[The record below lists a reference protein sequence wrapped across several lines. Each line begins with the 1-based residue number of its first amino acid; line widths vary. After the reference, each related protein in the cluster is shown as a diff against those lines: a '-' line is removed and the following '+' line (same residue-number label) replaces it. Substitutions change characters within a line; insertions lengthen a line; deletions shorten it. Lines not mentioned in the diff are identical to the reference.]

1 MDISIL
7 RVYNRLKIGVYGGIV
22 VEDYKKGV
30 RASWIT
36 IFLNFFLAT
45 FKVMAGIIGKSN
57 AMLADGVHTVSDVL
71 TTIVVLLGLKVSSKE
86 ADEKHPYGHEKYE
99 PVFAKVLSLIL
110 VITGILI
117 GIEGIKVLKSGD
129 IQTPGRIALIAALIS
144 IVVKEAMYWYTIK
157 VAKEIKSLSMEA
169 DAWHHR
175 SDALSSIG
183 TFAGILGAR
192 LGLKILDPILAI
204 VVSLIII
211 KVGIDL
217 YIQSVKGLVDE
228 AASDEIIGR
237 IEKDTLS
244 IDGVRGIKN
253 LKTRIFGSRIYVDI
267 DIYVDGNISVI
278 DGHNIAEKVHDMIET
293 DITDVKHCMVHVEPY
308 LEKI

>member
-1 MDISIL
+1 
-7 RVYNRLKIGVYGGIV
+7 LKIGVYGGIV